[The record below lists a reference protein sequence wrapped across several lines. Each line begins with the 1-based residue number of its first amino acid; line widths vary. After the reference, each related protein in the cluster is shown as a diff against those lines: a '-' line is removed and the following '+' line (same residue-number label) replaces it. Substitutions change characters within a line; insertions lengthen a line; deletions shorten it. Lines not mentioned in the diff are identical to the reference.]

1 MYMILT
7 LFNKLKKAFGFFVLS
22 PVLLV
27 FLTGCAGV
35 KTCRISLASER
46 LTVHSPW
53 FYVSDD
59 DVDLQE
65 AYSGFDPSTQQ
76 RFSHLT
82 IGDKAIDMINNS
94 SKVILASTFL
104 FDVFYSEDQPQRDIV
119 EEITAAVVQK
129 KKSNPGIS
137 VVLILDPVN
146 RAYGRRIGPAVKT
159 LLENGVDVFYS
170 DLLSTRSATA
180 LGLGQ
185 LGNNILRF
193 ADTISFGI
201 VGKLLSIPATPKLPL
216 DNPLDEQGLSL
227 EAIWNAL
234 ALKANHRKLL
244 VTDCDGAYEA
254 MVTSANPHNASI
266 PNTNFS
272 VTVKGDIAKYI
283 YMVIREDIIYSK
295 KLDMV
300 DWSNNSKAYKQN
312 FLTDVLPPLPQS
324 QINTLAYSSSSP
336 VAVSFATESCIR
348 RSIIEMLEN
357 AREDDLV
364 RIQMFYLSDFKVIKA
379 IIKTAKRLKKPML
392 IILDPSNDAFG
403 MKKDGTPN
411 RQVAAYLMKKKKQ
424 LGLNIE
430 IRWYDTHGEQNH
442 AKIMSITNTDP
453 ARQKYE
459 LINGSANWTGKNLKD
474 INLEANIC
482 LKGSKK
488 VVNKFNTL
496 FDLFWQNSDGMVY
509 TIDYHGKY
517 EAHTGLNKWKNG
529 ERWGYVAW

>member
-1 MYMILT
+1 MILI
-7 LFNKLKKAFGFFVLS
+7 LFKKFKKAFRCFCLS
-22 PVLLV
+22 PVVLV
-27 FLTGCAGV
+27 LLTGCAGIR
-35 KTCRISLASER
+35 TCHNTLAPKR

-53 FYVSDD
+53 FYVSAD

-65 AYSGFDPSTQQ
+65 TYSGFDPRTQQ

-82 IGDKAIDMINNS
+82 IGDKAIDMINNADE
-94 SKVILASTFL
+94 VILASTFL

-119 EEITAAVVQK
+119 EEITTAVVQK
-129 KKSNPGIS
+129 KKSNPEIS
-137 VVLILDPVN
+137 IVLILDPVN

-185 LGNNILRF
+185 LGNNLLRF

-201 VGKLLSIPATPKLPL
+201 LGKVLSIPATPKLPL
-216 DNPLDEQGLSL
+216 DNPLDDQGLSL
-227 EAIWNAL
+227 EALWNAF

-244 VTDCDGAYEA
+244 VTDCDGTYEA

-266 PNTNFS
+266 HNTNFS

-295 KLDMV
+295 KLHMV

-312 FLTDVLPPLPQS
+312 FLNQALPPLPQS
-324 QINTLAYSSSSP
+324 DIKPFAYSSSSP
-336 VAVSFATESCIR
+336 VAVSFVTESCIR
-348 RSIIEMLEN
+348 RSVIEMLKN

-403 MKKDGTPN
+403 IKKDGTPN
-411 RQVAAYLMKKKKQ
+411 RQVAAYLMKKKKKH
-424 LGLNIE
+424 GLNLE

-442 AKIMSITNTDP
+442 AKIMSVTNTDP
-453 ARQKYE
+453 SRQKYE

-488 VVNKFNTL
+488 VVNKFNRL
-496 FDLFWQNSDGMVY
+496 FDLFWHNSDGMVY
-509 TIDYHGKY
+509 TIDYQGKY
-517 EAHTGLNKWKNG
+517 QAHTGLDKWKNG

>member
-1 MYMILT
+1 MIPT
-7 LFNKLKKAFGFFVLS
+7 FMKLKKAFRLFCLS

-27 FLTGCAGV
+27 LLTGCAAV
-35 KTCRISLASER
+35 KTCRISLDPER
-46 LTVHSPW
+46 LTAHSPW

-59 DVDLQE
+59 DVDIQE
-65 AYSGFDPSTQQ
+65 DYSGFDPRTQQ
-76 RFSHLT
+76 RFSHLN
-82 IGDKAIDMINNS
+82 IGDKAIDMINNADE
-94 SKVILASTFL
+94 VILASVFL
-104 FDVFYSEDQPQRDIV
+104 FDVFYSKDQPHRDIV
-119 EEITAAVVQK
+119 EEITTSIVQK
-129 KKSNPGIS
+129 KKGNPEIS

-185 LGNNILRF
+185 LSNNILRF
-193 ADTISFGI
+193 ADTITFGI
-201 VGKLLSIPATPKLPL
+201 VGKILSIPATPKLPL

-227 EAIWNAL
+227 EALWNAL

-244 VTDCDGAYEA
+244 VTDCDGTYEA

-266 PNTNFS
+266 LNTNFS

-283 YMVIREDIIYSK
+283 YMVIREDIIFSK
-295 KLDMV
+295 KLDLV
-300 DWSNNSKAYKQN
+300 DWSDNSKAYKKN
-312 FLTDVLPPLPQS
+312 FLTEVLPPLPEAD
-324 QINTLAYSSSSP
+324 INTSAYSSSSP
-336 VAVSFATESCIR
+336 VAVSFVTESCIR
-348 RSIIEMLEN
+348 RSVIQMLEN
-357 AREDDLV
+357 ARQDDLV

-442 AKIMSITNTDP
+442 AKIMSIINNNP

-482 LKGSKK
+482 LRGSKK
-488 VVNKFNTL
+488 VVNKFNAL
-496 FDLFWQNSDGMVY
+496 FDLFWWNSDGMVY
-509 TIDYHGKY
+509 TIGYQGKY

>member
-1 MYMILT
+1 MT
-7 LFNKLKKAFGFFVLS
+7 LGPFNKLKKTFGLFILS
-22 PVLLV
+22 PVIWVLI
-27 FLTGCAGV
+27 TGCAGV
-35 KTCRISLASER
+35 KTCRTNPEPKR
-46 LTVHSPW
+46 LTVCSPW
-53 FYVSDD
+53 FYVSEDD
-59 DVDLQE
+59 IDLQE
-65 AYSGFDPSTQQ
+65 SYSGFDPRTQQ

-82 IGDKAIDMINNS
+82 IGDKAIDMINNAED
-94 SKVILASTFL
+94 VILASVFL
-104 FDVFYSEDQPQRDIV
+104 FDIFYSKDQPQRDIV
-119 EEITAAVVQK
+119 GEITNAVVQK
-129 KKSNPGIS
+129 KKDNPQIS

-146 RAYGRRIGPAVKT
+146 RAYGRRISPAVKT

-201 VGKLLSIPATPKLPL
+201 VTKLLSIPATPKLPL
-216 DNPLDEQGLSL
+216 DNPLDEKGLSL

-234 ALKANHRKLL
+234 TLKANHRKLL
-244 VTDCDGAYEA
+244 VTDCDGTYEA

-295 KLDMV
+295 KLNMV
-300 DWSNNSKAYKQN
+300 DWSNNSKAYKKN
-312 FLTDVLPPLPQS
+312 FLNNVLTPLPERN
-324 QINTLAYSSSSP
+324 INHYVYSSSSP
-336 VAVSFATESCIR
+336 VAVSFVTESCIR
-348 RSIIEMLEN
+348 RSVIQMLKN
-357 AREDDLV
+357 AREDDIV

-379 IIKTAKRLKKPML
+379 IIKTAKRLKNPML
-392 IILDPSNDAFG
+392 IILDPSKDAFG
-403 MKKDGTPN
+403 VKKDGTPN
-411 RQVAAYLMKKKKQ
+411 RQVAAYLMKKKKK
-424 LGLNIE
+424 LGLNLD

-442 AKIMSITNTDP
+442 AKIMSITNTNP

-474 INLEANIC
+474 INLEANIR
-482 LKGSKK
+482 LRDAKK
-488 VVNKFNTL
+488 IVNKFNSL

-509 TIDYHGKY
+509 TIEYEGKY
-517 EAHTGLNKWKNG
+517 QAHTGLDKWKNG

>member
-1 MYMILT
+1 MILI
-7 LFNKLKKAFGFFVLS
+7 LFKKLKKAFRCFCLS

-27 FLTGCAGV
+27 LLTGCAGV
-35 KTCRISLASER
+35 RTCHNTLDPKR

-65 AYSGFDPSTQQ
+65 AYSGFDPRTQQ

-82 IGDKAIDMINNS
+82 IGDKAIDMINNADE
-94 SKVILASTFL
+94 VILASTFL

-119 EEITAAVVQK
+119 EEITTAVVQK
-129 KKSNPGIS
+129 KKSNPEIS

-201 VGKLLSIPATPKLPL
+201 LGKVLSIPAGPKLPL
-216 DNPLDEQGLSL
+216 ENPLDEQGLSL
-227 EAIWNAL
+227 ESIWNAL

-266 PNTNFS
+266 HNTNFS
-272 VTVKGDIAKYI
+272 ITVKGDIAKYI
-283 YMVIREDIIYSK
+283 YMVVREDIIYSK
-295 KLDMV
+295 KLNFV

-312 FLTDVLPPLPQS
+312 FLNQVLPPLPQS
-324 QINTLAYSSSSP
+324 DIKPFVYSSSST
-336 VAVSFATESCIR
+336 VAVAFVTESCIR
-348 RSIIEMLEN
+348 RSIIEMLKN
-357 AREDDLV
+357 ARQDDLV
-364 RIQMFYLSDFKVIKA
+364 RIQLFYLSDFKVIKA

-403 MKKDGTPN
+403 IKKDGTPN

-424 LGLNIE
+424 HGLNLE

-442 AKIMSITNTDP
+442 AKIMSVTNTEP

-474 INLEANIC
+474 INLEANIY

-488 VVNKFNTL
+488 VVSKFNTL
-496 FDLFWQNSDGMVY
+496 FDLFWHNSDGMVY
-509 TIDYHGKY
+509 TIDYQGKY
-517 EAHTGLNKWKNG
+517 QAHTGLNKWKDG

>member
-1 MYMILT
+1 MILT

-193 ADTISFGI
+193 ADTISFG
-201 VGKLLSIPATPKLPL
+201 
-216 DNPLDEQGLSL
+216 
-227 EAIWNAL
+227 
-234 ALKANHRKLL
+234 
-244 VTDCDGAYEA
+244 
-254 MVTSANPHNASI
+254 
-266 PNTNFS
+266 
-272 VTVKGDIAKYI
+272 I